1 MRTTLDIDQ
10 PILDELKRLQKREGK
25 SLGQLASSLLA
36 EALKREKSGASAAPP
51 AFDWIS
57 APMGA
62 RVDLRDKDA
71 LYRALDQR

>member
-10 PILDELKRLQKREGK
+10 PILEELKKLQKREKK

-36 EALKREKSGASAAPP
+36 EALKQNQADHKKTEPV
-51 AFDWIS
+51 FEWTS

-71 LYRALDQR
+71 LYGILDRE